1 LYDLIS
7 SASEKSILY
16 DIVQSV
22 QFNSHGS
29 SVSSQSGIGLG
40 VQSTSLVGISSASL
54 QQPPNP
60 VHSPSSQQPLMPGVS
75 IDAGMFCVSYT
86 SCVLLNNF
94 SPFQIGLL
102 SSFSLAQYWSD

>member
-1 LYDLIS
+1 MHAFLLFFEKSYNSLYNLIS
-7 SASEKSILY
+7 SASEKYILN

-40 VQSTSLVGISSASL
+40 VQSTSLGGISSASL

-60 VHSPSSQQPLMPGVS
+60 VHSPSSQQPLMPDVGNS
-75 IDAGMFCVSYT
+75 KIEE
-86 SCVLLNNF
+86 
-94 SPFQIGLL
+94 Q
-102 SSFSLAQYWSD
+102 